1 MSESQPRRSRRGG
14 REVCPLTVDRLADL
28 PEPCSA
34 CTFWE
39 LTPAAAGVAGRDAAQ
54 DKSGWLTNVLLE
66 WGSPGRVAYV
76 DGTPAGYLTYA
87 PAGFVPR
94 SLAFPT
100 APAAEDAV
108 LLVTARIDP
117 RYAGQGLGRVLVQ
130 SAAKHALRRG
140 YRAMEAFG
148 AGAPNEPCLLPVDF
162 LTAVGFHTVREH
174 AAYPR
179 LRLDLRT
186 ALAWREDVEQA
197 VERLFAPVRGLGRQP
212 VGTAPRTS
220 G

>member
-1 MSESQPRRSRRGG
+1 MCIRDSLQLAHHGAELARTVRTQFRHHDDDQLAVGRSARRNGEDQLAGLARA
-14 REVCPLTVDRLADL
+14 LADL
-28 PEPCSA
+28 EMCI
-34 CTFWE
+34 
-39 LTPAAAGVAGRDAAQ
+39 RD
-54 DKSGWLTNVLLE
+54 
-66 WGSPGRVAYV
+66 R
-76 DGTPAGYLTYA
+76 
-87 PAGFVPR
+87 
-94 SLAFPT
+94 
-100 APAAEDAV
+100 
-108 LLVTARIDP
+108 LVTARIDP

-186 ALAWREDVEQA
+186 ALA
-197 VERLFAPVRGLGRQP
+197 LSLIHI
-212 VGTAPRTS
+212 
-220 G
+220 